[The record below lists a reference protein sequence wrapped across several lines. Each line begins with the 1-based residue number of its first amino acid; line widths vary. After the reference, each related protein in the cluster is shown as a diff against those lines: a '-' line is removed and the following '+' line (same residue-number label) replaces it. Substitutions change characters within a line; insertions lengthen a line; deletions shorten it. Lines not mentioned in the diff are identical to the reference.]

1 MLSLKELQ
9 KQMKWKYFLIIN
21 KDGKEYSIKLLS
33 DTETDAKNEAMMELG
48 VFCGNCIDHTK
59 LNASLKK
66 KLVGIK
72 KGENS

>member
-1 MLSLKELQ
+1 MISLKELQ

-33 DTETDAKNEAMMELG
+33 DTETDAENEAMLELG
-48 VFCGNCIDHTK
+48 IFCGNCIDHTK
-59 LNASLKK
+59 LDVSLKK

>member
-1 MLSLKELQ
+1 MIILKELQ

-33 DTETDAKNEAMMELG
+33 DTETDAEKEAMLELVG
-48 VFCGNCIDHTK
+48 FCENCINHTK
-59 LNASLKK
+59 LDVSLKK

-72 KGENS
+72 KGENG

>member
-9 KQMKWKYFLIIN
+9 KQMKWKYFLIIS
-21 KDGKEYSIKLLS
+21 KDNKEYSIKLLS
-33 DTETDAKNEAMMELG
+33 DTEADAENEAMIELG
-48 VFCGNCIDHTK
+48 IFCGSCIDHTK
-59 LNASLKK
+59 LDVTLKK